1 MRDINF
7 EAHDKPLS
15 AVLFSQRKYRIPR
28 YQRPYAWNIDQVSEL
43 WEDLITNEEPYF
55 LGSLIF
61 NTESEKNDGYA
72 DIIDGQQRLLT
83 ITILIAVLRDLAKS
97 IDPDKA
103 KLYQRQ
109 DIAIED
115 RDGTESYRI
124 LPADTLADYF
134 EKYIQR
140 DDGGILGSQTNTA
153 EEERVKQ
160 NYEYLFDRAATE
172 LKRFSNRDAKL
183 DALNRLRR
191 KVADLVVISVEI
203 AKEEDAYEIFETTNA
218 RGLELSVADLLKNLI
233 FKKIKP
239 GEDRDFA
246 KEVWQQITSDIEST
260 NTELRKFIRYFWI
273 SKHAFVSEKRLY
285 REIKNKVTDWP
296 RLLNDLW
303 DDSSWFNKIL
313 EGNEQD
319 FQNLKHGEKIYKAIF
334 ALRLMQVSQ
343 CYVLLLS
350 ILRNIDQLG
359 TDPTRIFQLI
369 ERFTFQYSV
378 VCKLPTNRI
387 EKIYSKFALKIQ
399 ETIDNE
405 PEKKI
410 LGRIFAELEKEL
422 KAEAPSAQLFKE
434 RFGEVCYKNSEN
446 SRRLIK
452 YILSE
457 IDSRLRATD
466 ENRIDF
472 NTVNIEHVLPQN
484 PHKDWR
490 LTKNEV
496 KGYVNKIGN
505 LTLLSKRINS
515 KVQNVPIEKMLPELE
530 KSELPITRELVL
542 RIKGSNSE
550 WGEEQIIRRQ
560 EEFAETALTDIWRL

>member
-1 MRDINF
+1 
-7 EAHDKPLS
+7 
-15 AVLFSQRKYRIPR
+15 
-28 YQRPYAWNIDQVSEL
+28 
-43 WEDLITNEEPYF
+43 
-55 LGSLIF
+55 
-61 NTESEKNDGYA
+61 
-72 DIIDGQQRLLT
+72 
-83 ITILIAVLRDLAKS
+83 
-97 IDPDKA
+97 
-103 KLYQRQ
+103 
-109 DIAIED
+109 
-115 RDGTESYRI
+115 
-124 LPADTLADYF
+124 
-134 EKYIQR
+134 
-140 DDGGILGSQTNTA
+140 
-153 EEERVKQ
+153 
-160 NYEYLFDRAATE
+160 
-172 LKRFSNRDAKL
+172 
-183 DALNRLRR
+183 
-191 KVADLVVISVEI
+191 
-203 AKEEDAYEIFETTNA
+203 
-218 RGLELSVADLLKNLI
+218 
-233 FKKIKP
+233 
-239 GEDRDFA
+239 
-246 KEVWQQITSDIEST
+246 
-260 NTELRKFIRYFWI
+260 
-273 SKHAFVSEKRLY
+273 
-285 REIKNKVTDWP
+285 
-296 RLLNDLW
+296 
-303 DDSSWFNKIL
+303 
-313 EGNEQD
+313 
-319 FQNLKHGEKIYKAIF
+319 
-334 ALRLMQVSQ
+334 
-343 CYVLLLS
+343 
-350 ILRNIDQLG
+350 
-359 TDPTRIFQLI
+359 
-369 ERFTFQYSV
+369 
-378 VCKLPTNRI
+378 LPTNRI

-515 KVQNVPIEKMLPELE
+515 KVQNVPIEKKLPELE

>member
-140 DDGGILGSQTNTA
+140 DDGDILGSQTNTA

-515 KVQNVPIEKMLPELE
+515 KVQNVPIEKKLPELE

-542 RIKGSNSE
+542 SNSE